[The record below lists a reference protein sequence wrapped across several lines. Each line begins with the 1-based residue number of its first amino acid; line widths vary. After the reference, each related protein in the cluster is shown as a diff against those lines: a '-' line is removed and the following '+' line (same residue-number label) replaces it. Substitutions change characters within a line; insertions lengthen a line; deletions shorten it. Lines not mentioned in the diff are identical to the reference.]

1 MTMTMAIGDGDGDGD
16 DNDDDDDDV
25 FGIFNIFT
33 SVLVMRTISQ
43 ARP

>member
-1 MTMTMAIGDGDGDGD
+1 MTMTMAIGDGDGDD
-16 DNDDDDDDV
+16 HDDDDDDE
-25 FGIFNIFT
+25 FLIFSMFT

>member
-1 MTMTMAIGDGDGDGD
+1 MTMAIGDGDGD
-16 DNDDDDDDV
+16 DNDDDGDDD
-25 FGIFNIFT
+25 FWIFSMFT

>member
-16 DNDDDDDDV
+16 DNDDDGDDV
-25 FGIFNIFT
+25 FLIFSIFT